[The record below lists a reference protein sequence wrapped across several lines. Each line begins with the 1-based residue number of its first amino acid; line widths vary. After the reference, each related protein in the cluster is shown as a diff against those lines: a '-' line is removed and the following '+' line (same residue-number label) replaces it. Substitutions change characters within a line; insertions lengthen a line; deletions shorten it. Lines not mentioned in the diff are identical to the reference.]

1 MLIKS
6 KVSSQTRNNWF
17 VDAALLITA
26 IGASISGVYFLFFT
40 SGGYQGGRNPYY
52 GIVLLFE
59 RATWS
64 DIHTWTGVFMI
75 LVLMI
80 HLPLHWKWVVNMTK
94 RMVKN
99 LTGQSPK
106 LNNRSRFNIF
116 IDALVAVSFLVVAL
130 SGVYLLFV
138 PGGPNAAMS
147 DPKILFSRTTWDL
160 VHTWSGVVMIL
171 AGLIHFAIHWGWV
184 KKVSRNIVHLDFSSQ
199 KEDTYQPNLNA

>member
-1 MLIKS
+1 MFIRS
-6 KVSSQTRNNWF
+6 KVSAQTRNNWL

-26 IGASISGVYFLFFT
+26 ISASISGVYFLFFT

-75 LVLMI
+75 LTLMI
-80 HLPLHWKWVVNMTK
+80 HLPLHWKWVVNMTR

-99 LTGQSPK
+99 MTGQSPK
-106 LNNRSRFNIF
+106 LNNRSRFNVF
-116 IDALVAVSFLVVAL
+116 IDALVALSFLVVAL

-138 PGGPNAAMS
+138 PGGPNAALT
-147 DPKILFSRTTWDL
+147 DPMILFSRTTWDL
-160 VHTWSGVVMIL
+160 IHTWSGVVVIL

-184 KKVSRNIVHLDFSSQ
+184 KKVSRNIIHFDFKPQ
-199 KEDTYQPNLNA
+199 KEDIFQSDQKA